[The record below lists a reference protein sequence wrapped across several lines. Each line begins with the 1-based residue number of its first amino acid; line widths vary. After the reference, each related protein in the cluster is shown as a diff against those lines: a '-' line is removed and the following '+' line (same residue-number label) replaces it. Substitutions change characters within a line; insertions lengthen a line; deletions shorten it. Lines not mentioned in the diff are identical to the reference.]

1 MATNPYKIKDREET
15 IATAMNALKGAGNG
29 NKIETPTV
37 AGAGKFVN
45 AGDKIETPTVAGVTV
60 KNDYTDA
67 IMNDLQNGSND
78 QPEQTYTDDDIY
90 EYLRSASAKELV
102 DSNIQLAVARQQAQ
116 KNLQAS
122 LASSGLAGSGYGAT
136 AGVGINSAYLRGL
149 ADNEANYATN
159 INQINMQ
166 EAQAKKEEEAIAKQE
181 ASNSVLAVYEAVQNA
196 TNDEQIK
203 QALAL
208 GNITYENGVLGGE
221 GYDNLTDEQKR
232 YLQYYI
238 NLTKSYNETPL
249 DLTLGAQENGI
260 NSDTEQ
266 AYNSLVW
273 FSTNAPMK
281 EGLVVELQGVSGR
294 KTYVMYSNGR
304 WVMSNANAYNA
315 AKEGDKS
322 TIYGYGPGAQVTG
335 YFANY
340 R

>member
-1 MATNPYKIKDREET
+1 MATNPYKIKDRDET
-15 IATAMNALKGAGNG
+15 IATAMNALKGAGN
-29 NKIETPTV
+29 V
-37 AGAGKFVN
+37 VN
-45 AGDKIETPTVAGVTV
+45 ASDKVTTSDKVGKPTISGVTV
-60 KNDYTDA
+60 KDDYTDA
-67 IMNDLQNGSND
+67 IMNDLQNGSD
-78 QPEQTYTDDDIY
+78 SQPEQTYTDDDIY

-149 ADNEANYATN
+149 ADNEAKYASD

-181 ASNSVLAVYEAVQNA
+181 ATNSVLAVYEAVQNA

-208 GNITYENGVLGGE
+208 GNITYEHGVLGGE

-249 DLTLGAQENGI
+249 DLTLGATENGI
-260 NSDTEQ
+260 DSDTSE

-294 KTYVMYSNGR
+294 KTYVMYTNGR
-304 WVMSNANAYNA
+304 WVMSNANAYNS

>member
-1 MATNPYKIKDREET
+1 MATNPYKIKDREDT
-15 IATAMNALKGAGNG
+15 IGTAMNALAGAGN
-29 NKIETPTV
+29 K
-37 AGAGKFVN
+37 VN
-45 AGDKIETPTVAGVTV
+45 AGDKIENPTVAGVTV

-67 IMNDLQNGSND
+67 IMNDLQNGSNAE
-78 QPEQTYTDDDIY
+78 PEQTYTEDDIY

-116 KNLQAS
+116 KNLQTS

-149 ADNEANYATN
+149 AENEANYASN

-249 DLTLGAQENGI
+249 DLTLGATENGI

-273 FSTNAPMK
+273 FSSNAPMK
-281 EGLVVELQGVSGR
+281 EGLVVELHGVGGGR

-304 WVMSNANAYNA
+304 WVLSNANAYNS
-315 AKEGDKS
+315 AKEEDKS
-322 TIYGYGPGAQVTG
+322 TIYGYGPGAEVTG